1 MRDDKDP
8 TYPDQTTLGAR
19 LKVAED
25 TSIFYTQR
33 ISDEAIVPI
42 GDFAA
47 TGFSELAT
55 KGELNIGVESQV
67 KDATQLT
74 SGYRV
79 EQGVN
84 GPDAFALIGVFTHIK
99 LGRTVGTSFGLERG
113 QLIDGEADSYTSGS
127 FAVDWLP
134 SDRFKAT
141 TRYEGRD
148 RGGYSSRLSAGVAA
162 RLHAG
167 VTGLTRVQWA
177 ESADKRPP
185 PATPWA
191 CSRRWRCVRRRT
203 TGSGGCCPISTSIV
217 TCHCRRSRPAA
228 RHPAGVICSRP
239 TATRSPCSGSS
250 STASSRG
257 SDRK

>member
-1 MRDDKDP
+1 M
-8 TYPDQTTLGAR
+8 
-19 LKVAED
+19 
-25 TSIFYTQR
+25 
-33 ISDEAIVPI
+33 
-42 GDFAA
+42 
-47 TGFSELAT
+47 
-55 KGELNIGVESQV
+55 

-74 SGYRV
+74 SAYRV

-113 QLIDGEADSYTSGS
+113 QLIAGEADSYTSGS

-177 ESADKRPP
+177 QSAENTATAGDAVGRAGRAGRAPGDERP
-185 PATPWA
+185 ARVA
-191 CSRRWRCVRRRT
+191 AVLSVRR
-203 TGSGGCCPISTSIV
+203 S
-217 TCHCRRSRPAA
+217 
-228 RHPAGVICSRP
+228 
-239 TATRSPCSGSS
+239 
-250 STASSRG
+250 
-257 SDRK
+257 